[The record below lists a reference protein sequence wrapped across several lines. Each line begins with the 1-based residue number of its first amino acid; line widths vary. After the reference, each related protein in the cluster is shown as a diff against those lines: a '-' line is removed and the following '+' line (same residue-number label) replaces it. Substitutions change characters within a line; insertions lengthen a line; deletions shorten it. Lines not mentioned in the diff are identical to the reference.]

1 MIELSRSTTNFLRGT
16 AAGVVTL
23 LVVGVPTDVIDTPW
37 FGREVPVR
45 WWEYPVLAAT
55 AVLTALWFGIRPEAD
70 RQRATA
76 PMTGVMLAV
85 FAVGCPVCNKIILLA
100 IGTSG
105 ALGFWAPLQP
115 VLAAVSL
122 AVLTVAVILRRRQAL
137 CGPACAVP
145 AEPDRA
151 DAAQPPSI
159 AQ

>member
-1 MIELSRSTTNFLRGT
+1 MIERARYATNFLRGT

-55 AVLTALWFGIRPEAD
+55 AVLTALWFGIRSEQD
-70 RQRATA
+70 QRATA
-76 PMTGVMLAV
+76 PLTGVMLAV
-85 FAVGCPVCNKIILLA
+85 FAVGCPVCNKLILLA

-105 ALGFWAPLQP
+105 ALGFWGPIQP
-115 VLAAVSL
+115 VLAAISL
-122 AVLTVAVILRRRQAL
+122 AVLAAAVVLRRRRSL
-137 CGPACAVP
+137 CGPACAAQVGQ
-145 AEPDRA
+145 DRA